1 MRESIYRP
9 ANYYQQ
15 MSGSKL
21 SYLLVLYGEHERKEM
36 MERLVENIYT
46 FKGKVEDCE
55 NDYIIAVQKKLK
67 EYEDLEERIN
77 NVYGDCDGLL
87 LKVVETLEKHSCVDI
102 ANNTLKSRLLTDEDV
117 DKWEEYKQLEE
128 QGRLLKLP
136 CKVGDTVYAI
146 TRDFISEYTICSI
159 EKYNE
164 GFVFIWRCEKGI
176 YINVRGFTDY
186 DIGKTVFITQAEAE
200 QKLKEMESD

>member
-1 MRESIYRP
+1 MD
-9 ANYYQQ
+9 
-15 MSGSKL
+15 
-21 SYLLVLYGEHERKEM
+21 
-36 MERLVENIYT
+36 RLVENIYT

-87 LKVVETLEKHSCVDI
+87 LKVVETLEKHSCIDI

-117 DKWEEYKQLEE
+117 DKWEEYKQLEK

-136 CKVGDTVYAI
+136 CKVGDTVYYIDDYYVYNDKVNSIDIRRENDEYIFTIAYMDY
-146 TRDFISEYTICSI
+146 REEDF
-159 EKYNE
+159 
-164 GFVFIWRCEKGI
+164 
-176 YINVRGFTDY
+176 
-186 DIGKTVFITQAEAE
+186 GKTVFLTKEKAE
-200 QKLKEMESD
+200 QKLKEMEGNHDGK